1 MSLSDKDACST
12 LWWGRF
18 TQAATKPSGQFL
30 FQVIRVPPKKVLC
43 YICDHLIVLPW
54 FLYEVQSRSSVS

>member
-1 MSLSDKDACST
+1 MPLSDRDACST

-30 FQVIRVPPKKVLC
+30 FQVIGDPPKESVS
-43 YICDHLIVLPW
+43 DHIIVLPW
-54 FLYEVQSRSSVS
+54 SAYEVQSRSCVS